1 MNETPSGTPAGR
13 HRTTGPPAGTPCW
26 DPAELPPQFPLRGVV
41 TADVAVVGA
50 GLAGLS
56 CAYHLAERAPGL
68 DIAVVDAH
76 GPAAGASGR
85 GTGLLGP
92 RAGPA
97 VDRAVRRF
105 GPDTAR
111 RMHQASVRAV
121 RDVLDLCAR
130 LDVPCGL
137 RPGEQ
142 IMAARSPAGLAA
154 LARQARACRR
164 IGLDVPVLSAAGIR
178 DRVGVPYPAGLLH
191 RPAAT
196 LDPAALTC
204 ALARACAAKG
214 VRFYGDS
221 PLLTVRPGE
230 LVGPELIFPYGR
242 LYAGQAVLAVNSA
255 ARSVGLPVG
264 TVLPLEVY
272 AVATAPL
279 SAPAYEALGGSAGYA
294 VVDAVPMAPYYRL
307 LPDRGVVAGGG
318 TVTVPTGLGAP
329 RLRAARERAWAWLE
343 GWLRSLHPELA
354 RVRVTHRWSGRIGM
368 TGDDLPVVGPVD
380 GFPDVWYIG
389 GCGGH
394 GLALSVAHGAHVA
407 AALLGAPDPGDPLPW
422 HRSRAPR
429 LPVRGPLRSLL
440 RAYVDTRGRVTRRS
454 C

>member
-1 MNETPSGTPAGR
+1 M
-13 HRTTGPPAGTPCW
+13 TGPPAGTPRW
-26 DPAELPPQFPLRGVV
+26 APAELPSQPQLHGVV

-68 DIAVVDAH
+68 DIAVLDAAQ
-76 GPAAGASGR
+76 PAAGASGR

-97 VDRAVRRF
+97 LDRAVHRF
-105 GPDTAR
+105 GPRAAR
-111 RMHQASVRAV
+111 RMHRAGERAV

-130 LDVPCGL
+130 LDVPCAP
-137 RPGEQ
+137 RPGDQ
-142 IMAARSPAGLAA
+142 LIATRSPAGLVA
-154 LARQARACRR
+154 LARQARAAREL
-164 IGLDVPVLSAAGIR
+164 GLDMPVLTPAGIR
-178 DRVGVPYPAGLLH
+178 ERVGVPYRAALLH

-204 ALARACAAKG
+204 ALARACAGKG
-214 VRFYGDS
+214 VRFYGRS
-221 PLLTVRPGE
+221 PLLAVRPGD
-230 LVGPELIFPYGR
+230 LVGPELVFPHGR

-255 ARSVGLPVG
+255 AQALDLPVG

-272 AVATAPL
+272 AVATEPL
-279 SAPAYEALGGSAGYA
+279 SHTAYEALGGRAGHA
-294 VVDAVPMAPYYRL
+294 VVDAVPLAPYFRL
-307 LPDRGVVAGGG
+307 LPNRGLVAGGG
-318 TVTVPTGLGAP
+318 TATVPAGLGAP
-329 RLRAARERAWAWLE
+329 RLQALRERAWARLE
-343 GWLRSLHPELA
+343 GWLRSLHPDLA

-368 TGDDLPVVGPVD
+368 TGDDLPVVGPVQ
-380 GFPDVWYIG
+380 GLPDVWYVG
-389 GCGGH
+389 GCCGH

-407 AALLGAPDPGDPLPW
+407 AGLLGEPDPGEPLPW

-429 LPVRGPLRSLL
+429 LPVGGPGRFVLRG
-440 RAYVDTRGRVTRRS
+440 YVDTLGRVARHA

>member
-1 MNETPSGTPAGR
+1 M
-13 HRTTGPPAGTPCW
+13 TGQPAGTPYW
-26 DPAELPPQFPLRGVV
+26 DPAELPPQPQLHGVV

-68 DIAVVDAH
+68 DIAVVDAQH
-76 GPAAGASGR
+76 PAAGASGR

-97 VDRAVRRF
+97 LDRAVRRF
-105 GPDTAR
+105 GAVTAR
-111 RMHQASVRAV
+111 RMHRASQQAV

-142 IMAARSPAGLAA
+142 LMATRSPAGLVA
-154 LARQARACRR
+154 LARQARAYREL
-164 IGLDVPVLSAAGIR
+164 GLDVPVLSPAGIR
-178 DRVGVPYPAGLLH
+178 ERVGVPYRAALLH

-204 ALARACAAKG
+204 ALARACADKG
-214 VRFYGDS
+214 VRFYGRS
-221 PLLTVRPGE
+221 PLLALRPGD
-230 LVGPELIFPYGR
+230 LVGPELVLPHGR

-255 ARSVGLPVG
+255 AEALGLPVG

-272 AVATAPL
+272 AVATEPL
-279 SAPAYEALGGSAGYA
+279 SAAAYEALGGRAGHA
-294 VVDAVPMAPYYRL
+294 VVDAVPLAPYFRL
-307 LPDRGVVAGGG
+307 LPDRGLVAGGG
-318 TVTVPTGLGAP
+318 TAAVPAGLAAP
-329 RLRAARERAWAWLE
+329 RIQDLRERAWMRLE
-343 GWLRSLHPELA
+343 HWLRDLHPDLA

-368 TGDDLPVVGPVD
+368 TADDLPVVGPVP
-380 GFPDVWYIG
+380 GYSDVWYIG

-407 AALLGAPDPGDPLPW
+407 GALLGEPDPGDPLPW
-422 HRSRAPR
+422 HRSHAPR
-429 LPVRGPLRSLL
+429 LPLRGPVRPLV
-440 RAYVDTRGRVTRRS
+440 RACVDAHGWAVRRV

>member
-1 MNETPSGTPAGR
+1 MSGSPSGTP
-13 HRTTGPPAGTPCW
+13 PW
-26 DPAELPPQFPLRGVV
+26 DPAELPAQPQLHGVV

-50 GLAGLS
+50 GLAGLA

-68 DIAVVDAH
+68 DIAVVDAR

-111 RMHQASVRAV
+111 RVYEASVRAV

-142 IMAARSPAGLAA
+142 IVAARSPAGLTA
-154 LARQARACRR
+154 LARQARACRQL
-164 IGLDVPVLSAAGIR
+164 GLDVPVLSAEGVR
-178 DRVGVPYPAGLLH
+178 DRVGVPRTAGLLY

-221 PLLTVRPGE
+221 PLLAVHPGE
-230 LVGPELIFPYGR
+230 LVGPELVFPHGR
-242 LYAGQAVLAVNSA
+242 LYAGQALLAVNSA
-255 ARSVGLPVG
+255 AGAVGLPVG

-279 SAPAYEALGGSAGYA
+279 STPAYEALGGRAGCA
-294 VVDAVPMAPYYRL
+294 LVDAVPMAPYFRL
-307 LPDRGVVAGGG
+307 LPDGGMVAGGG
-318 TVTVPTGLGAP
+318 TVTVPTGLGAA
-329 RLRAARERAWAWLE
+329 RLRARGERAWRWLE

-354 RVRVTHRWSGRIGM
+354 GLRVTHRWSGRIGM
-368 TGDDLPVVGPVD
+368 TGDDLPVVGPVP
-380 GFPDVWYIG
+380 GFADVWYIG
-389 GCGGH
+389 GCCGH
-394 GLALSVAHGAHVA
+394 GLALSVAHGRHVA
-407 AALLGAPDPGDPLPW
+407 AALLGEPEPGEPLPW

-429 LPVRGPLRSLL
+429 LPVVGPVRGVL
-440 RAYVDTRGRVTRRS
+440 RAGVDTLGHVTRRS
-454 C
+454 HR

>member
-1 MNETPSGTPAGR
+1 MS
-13 HRTTGPPAGTPCW
+13 GPPAGTPYW
-26 DPAELPPQFPLRGVV
+26 DPAELPAQPRLHGVV

-68 DIAVVDAH
+68 DIAVVDAR

-105 GPDTAR
+105 GERAAH
-111 RMHQASVRAV
+111 RMHQASIRAV
-121 RDVLDLCAR
+121 EDVLGLCDR
-130 LDVPCGL
+130 LDVPCGV
-137 RPGEQ
+137 RPGGQ
-142 IMAARSPAGLAA
+142 IMAARTPGGVRA
-154 LARQARACRR
+154 LARQARACRAL
-164 IGLDVPVLSAAGIR
+164 GLDVPLLSGAAVR
-178 DRVGVPYPAGLLH
+178 DRVGVPRAAGLLH

-221 PLLTVRPGE
+221 PLLRVHPGE
-230 LVGPELIFPYGR
+230 PVGPELVFPHGR

-255 ARSVGLPVG
+255 AGALGLPVG
-264 TVLPLEVY
+264 TVLPLEAY

-279 SAPAYEALGGSAGYA
+279 SVPAYEALGGRAGYA
-294 VVDAVPMAPYYRL
+294 VVDAAPLAPYFRL

-318 TVTVPTGLGAP
+318 TATFPAGLGAA
-329 RLRAARERAWAWLE
+329 RLRVVGERAWDRLE
-343 GWLRSLHPELA
+343 RWLRSLHPDLA
-354 RVRVTHRWSGRIGM
+354 RTRITHRWSGRVGL
-368 TGDDLPVVGPVD
+368 TTDGLPVVGPVR
-380 GFPDVWYIG
+380 GHPEVWYIG
-389 GCGGH
+389 GCNGH

-407 AALLGAPDPGDPLPW
+407 AALLGESPPAAPLPW
-422 HRSRAPR
+422 HRTHAPH
-429 LPVRGPLRSLL
+429 LPTRGPARTLL
-440 RAYVDTRGRVTRRS
+440 RLYGDALGHTSRHR

>member
-1 MNETPSGTPAGR
+1 MSGQ
-13 HRTTGPPAGTPCW
+13 PAGTPCW
-26 DPAELPPQFPLRGVV
+26 DRAELPPQPQLHGVV

-68 DIAVVDAH
+68 DIAVIDAQH
-76 GPAAGASGR
+76 PAAGASGR

-97 VDRAVRRF
+97 LDHAVRRF
-105 GPDTAR
+105 GARTAH
-111 RMHQASVRAV
+111 RMHRASQQAV
-121 RDVLDLCAR
+121 RDVLDLCSR

-142 IMAARSPAGLAA
+142 LMATRSPAGLVA
-154 LARQARACRR
+154 LARQARAGREL
-164 IGLDVPVLSAAGIR
+164 GLDLPVLSPAGIR
-178 DRVGVPYPAGLLH
+178 ERVAVSYRAALLH

-204 ALARACAAKG
+204 ALARACADKG
-214 VRFYGDS
+214 VRFYGRS
-221 PLLTVRPGE
+221 PLLALRPGD
-230 LVGPELIFPYGR
+230 LVGPELVLPHGR

-255 ARSVGLPVG
+255 AQALDLPVG
-264 TVLPLEVY
+264 TILPLEVY
-272 AVATAPL
+272 AVATGRL
-279 SAPAYEALGGSAGYA
+279 SSAAYELLGGRAGPA
-294 VVDAVPMAPYYRL
+294 VVDAVPLAPYFRL
-307 LPDRGVVAGGG
+307 LPDGGLVAGGG
-318 TVTVPTGLGAP
+318 TATVPAGLAAP
-329 RLRAARERAWAWLE
+329 RLQAVRERAWARLE
-343 GWLRSLHPELA
+343 RWLRALHPDLA

-368 TGDDLPVVGPVD
+368 TADGLPVVGPVP
-380 GFPDVWYIG
+380 GYSDVWYIG

-407 AALLGAPDPGDPLPW
+407 GALLGEPDPGDPLPW

-429 LPVRGPLRSLL
+429 LPLSGPVRPLL
-440 RAYVDTRGRVTRRS
+440 RACVDAHGWAVRRV

>member
-1 MNETPSGTPAGR
+1 M
-13 HRTTGPPAGTPCW
+13 TGPPAGAPYW
-26 DPAELPPQFPLRGVV
+26 DPAELPAQPPLHGVV

-50 GLAGLS
+50 GLAGLA

-68 DIAVVDAH
+68 DIAVVDAQR
-76 GPAAGASGR
+76 PAAGASGR

-97 VDRAVRRF
+97 IDRAVRRH
-105 GPDTAR
+105 GPRTAH
-111 RMHQASVRAV
+111 RMHLASIRAV
-121 RDVLDLCAR
+121 DEVLALSRR
-130 LDVPCGL
+130 LDVACGL
-137 RPGEQ
+137 RTGEQ
-142 IMAARSPAGLAA
+142 IMATRSPAGLVA
-154 LARQARACRR
+154 LARQARAFRLL
-164 IGLDVPVLSAAGIR
+164 GLDVPVLTGADIR
-178 DRVGVPYPAGLLH
+178 ERVGVPYRAGIVH

-221 PLLTVRPGE
+221 PLLAVRPGD
-230 LVGPELIFPYGR
+230 LVGPELVFPHGR

-255 ARSVGLPVG
+255 ARTAGLPVG

-279 SAPAYEALGGSAGYA
+279 SGPAYETLGGSAGYA
-294 VVDAVPMAPYYRL
+294 VVDAVPLAPYFRL
-307 LPDRGVVAGGG
+307 LPDGGVVAGGG
-318 TVTVPTGLGAP
+318 TAVVPAGLGPA
-329 RLRAARERAWAWLE
+329 RLQRLRERAWARLE
-343 GWLRSLHPELA
+343 RWLRSLHPELA
-354 RVRVTHRWSGRIGM
+354 RIRVTHRWSGRIGM
-368 TGDDLPVVGPVD
+368 TADDLPVVGPVH
-380 GFPDVWYIG
+380 GHPEVWYIG
-389 GCGGH
+389 GCCGH

-407 AALLGAPDPGDPLPW
+407 GALLGEPDPGERLPW

-429 LPVRGPLRSLL
+429 LPVSGPVRPLL
-440 RAYVDTRGRVTRRS
+440 RAYVDTLGRTARHA

>member
-1 MNETPSGTPAGR
+1 MNEPRSAPSASR
-13 HRTTGPPAGTPCW
+13 HRTTGPPSGTPCW
-26 DPAELPPQFPLRGVV
+26 DPAELPAQPQLHGVV

-50 GLAGLS
+50 GLAGLA

-68 DIAVVDAH
+68 DIAVVDAT

-97 VDRAVRRF
+97 LDRAVRRF

-121 RDVLDLCAR
+121 QDVLDLCGR

-142 IMAARSPAGLAA
+142 IMAARSPAGLVA
-154 LARQARACRR
+154 LARQARACRAL
-164 IGLDVPVLSAAGIR
+164 GLDVPVLSAAGLR
-178 DRVGVPYPAGLLH
+178 DRVGVPYTAGLLH

-221 PLLTVRPGE
+221 PLLAVHPGE
-230 LVGPELIFPYGR
+230 LVGPELVFPNGR

-255 ARSVGLPVG
+255 AQSVGLPVG

-272 AVATAPL
+272 AVATEPL
-279 SAPAYEALGGSAGYA
+279 SAPAYEALGGRAGYA
-294 VVDAVPMAPYYRL
+294 VIDAVPMAPYFRL

-318 TVTVPTGLGAP
+318 TVTVPAGLGEP
-329 RLRAARERAWAWLE
+329 RLRARGERAWAWLE

-389 GCGGH
+389 GCCGH

-407 AALLGAPDPGDPLPW
+407 GALLGDPDPGDPLPW

-429 LPVRGPLRSLL
+429 LPVRGPARSLL
-440 RAYVDTRGRVTRRS
+440 RTYVDTQGLVTRRA

>member
-1 MNETPSGTPAGR
+1 MSGQ
-13 HRTTGPPAGTPCW
+13 PAGTPCW
-26 DPAELPPQFPLRGVV
+26 ERAELPPQPQLHGVV

-68 DIAVVDAH
+68 DIAVIDAQH
-76 GPAAGASGR
+76 PAAGASGR

-97 VDRAVRRF
+97 LDRAVRRF
-105 GPDTAR
+105 GARTAR
-111 RMHQASVRAV
+111 RMHRASQQAV
-121 RDVLDLCAR
+121 RDVLDLCSR

-137 RPGEQ
+137 RTGEQ
-142 IMAARSPAGLAA
+142 LMATRSPAGLVA
-154 LARQARACRR
+154 LVRQARACREL
-164 IGLDVPVLSAAGIR
+164 GLDVPVLSPAGIR
-178 DRVGVPYPAGLLH
+178 ERVGVSYRAALLH

-204 ALARACAAKG
+204 ALARACADKG
-214 VRFYGDS
+214 VRFYGRS
-221 PLLTVRPGE
+221 PLLALRPGD
-230 LVGPELIFPYGR
+230 LVGPELVLPHGR

-255 ARSVGLPVG
+255 AQALDLPVG
-264 TVLPLEVY
+264 TILPLEVY
-272 AVATAPL
+272 AVATEPL
-279 SAPAYEALGGSAGYA
+279 SPAAYELLGGRAGPA
-294 VVDAVPMAPYYRL
+294 VVDAVPLAPYFRL
-307 LPDRGVVAGGG
+307 LPDGGLIAGGG
-318 TVTVPTGLGAP
+318 TAAVPSGLAAS
-329 RLRAARERAWAWLE
+329 RLQALRERAWARLE
-343 GWLRSLHPELA
+343 RWLRALHPDLA

-368 TGDDLPVVGPVD
+368 TGDDLPVVGPVP
-380 GFPDVWYIG
+380 GHADVWYIG

-407 AALLGAPDPGDPLPW
+407 GALLGEPDPGEPLPW

-429 LPVRGPLRSLL
+429 LPLRGPVRPLL
-440 RAYVDTRGRVTRRS
+440 RACVDAHGWAVRRV

>member
-1 MNETPSGTPAGR
+1 MSGQ
-13 HRTTGPPAGTPCW
+13 PAGTPYW
-26 DPAELPPQFPLRGVV
+26 DPAELPPQPQLHGVV

-68 DIAVVDAH
+68 DIAVVDAQH
-76 GPAAGASGR
+76 PAAGASGR

-97 VDRAVRRF
+97 LDRAVRRF
-105 GPDTAR
+105 GAGTAR
-111 RMHQASVRAV
+111 RMHRASQQAV
-121 RDVLDLCAR
+121 RDVLDLCTR

-142 IMAARSPAGLAA
+142 LMATRSPAGLVA
-154 LARQARACRR
+154 LARQARACREL
-164 IGLDVPVLSAAGIR
+164 GLDVPVLTPAAIR
-178 DRVGVPYPAGLLH
+178 ERVGVSYRAALLH

-204 ALARACAAKG
+204 ALARACADKG
-214 VRFYGDS
+214 VRFYGRS
-221 PLLTVRPGE
+221 PLLALRPGD
-230 LVGPELIFPYGR
+230 LVGPELVLPHGR

-255 ARSVGLPVG
+255 AEALDLPVG

-272 AVATAPL
+272 AVATEPL
-279 SAPAYEALGGSAGYA
+279 SPAAYELLGGRTGHA
-294 VVDAVPMAPYYRL
+294 VVDAVPLAPYFRL
-307 LPDRGVVAGGG
+307 LPDGGLMAGGG
-318 TVTVPTGLGAP
+318 TAALPAGLAAS
-329 RLRAARERAWAWLE
+329 RLQPLRERAWTRLE
-343 GWLRSLHPELA
+343 RWLRALHPDLA

-368 TGDDLPVVGPVD
+368 TADDLPVVGPVP
-380 GFPDVWYIG
+380 GYSDVWYIG

-407 AALLGAPDPGDPLPW
+407 GALLGEPDPGEPLPW
-422 HRSRAPR
+422 HRSHAPR
-429 LPVRGPLRSLL
+429 LPLRGPVRPLL
-440 RAYVDTRGRVTRRS
+440 RACVDAHGWAVRRV